1 MITYKKGEGW
11 ILTEQDKIDIFGGA
25 KTKEEVLHAP
35 EYPVVD
41 MKDYTTYY
49 FDALDGNDEFDGLTP
64 LTAKKSIEEAE
75 RICSGVTQT
84 DKVRLLFKKGV
95 EFLGNFTVRGATPS
109 DEYPLILDSYG
120 DGDGYPVFHGDDS
133 VLRIN
138 VSNIRI
144 YRLEVTGKTAYRG
157 IHVLPDKKGVMKNI
171 VVESCYVHDVNFN
184 WIYPTEPKDTCPD
197 DIDIETVC
205 PHFHKDG
212 KTLGRYWY
220 RYYGGIIFHN
230 EVGPSW
236 FENIWVCKNVVK
248 NVARTGMTI
257 YNKWVDKPGVGYGYN
272 TWMGYDFKDNDVE
285 TGLGYFISKNIYWND
300 NYVEAAGGDGF
311 VVSSAENV
319 FVERNVTYY
328 SNLLGRTGYWN
339 GGLWVYNVH
348 NAVFQHNEA
357 AYTWMRH
364 GAEDSEGFDID
375 NACTN
380 LLVQHNYSHH
390 NEGGGILMC
399 NLATKTIERNKDGSP
414 KAVDEQGE
422 PVSEKVTGRWF
433 NNIVRN
439 NVFYE
444 NGNPWNVERSGFIT
458 IARETDHVLVYN
470 NTVVL
475 REDIVGQSII
485 HTEDESTYCYN
496 NLYANNVFYAPKKTG
511 AKFTVKMMKNSTFVN
526 NLYYN
531 IERQAELL
539 DDTQAIENVNP
550 QITPPADCMGYDKV
564 QAFAL
569 GNKDVLYKGK
579 EITKMSQTDAVGNEN
594 EHAYLGAICK

>member
-1 MITYKKGEGW
+1 MVEYKQGEGW
-11 ILTEQDKIDIFGGA
+11 ILTGEDKLDIFEGDFV
-25 KTKEEVLHAP
+25 KEKVLHAP
-35 EYPVVD
+35 DYPAVD
-41 MKDYTTYY
+41 LSGYTNYY
-49 FDALDGNDEFDGLTP
+49 FDAEDGYDEFDGLTP
-64 LTAKKSIEEAE
+64 LTAKKSIQEAE
-75 RICSGVTQT
+75 RICRNVTEQ
-84 DKVRLLFKKGV
+84 DKVRLLFKKGCK
-95 EFLGNFTVRGATPS
+95 FIGNFTVAGANAS
-109 DEYPLILDSYG
+109 DEYPLILDGYG
-120 DGDGYPVFHGDDS
+120 DGEGYPVFFGDDS
-133 VLRIN
+133 VLKIN

-144 YRLEVTGKTAYRG
+144 YNLEVTGPTAYRG

-171 VVESCYVHDVNFN
+171 VVESCYVHDVNWN
-184 WIYPTEPKDTCPD
+184 WVYPTLPKDTNPD
-197 DIDIETVC
+197 DIDVEVVC

-236 FENIWVCKNVVK
+236 FENIWVLKNVVK

-285 TGLGYFISKNIYWND
+285 TGLGYFVSKNIYWND
-300 NYVEAAGGDGF
+300 NYVECAGGDGF

-328 SNLLGRTGYWN
+328 SNILGRTGYWN
-339 GGLWVYNVH
+339 GGLWVYNVK

-364 GAEDSEGFDID
+364 GSEDSEGFDID
-375 NACTN
+375 NACVD

-390 NEGGGILMC
+390 NEGGGILFC
-399 NLATKTIERNKDGSP
+399 NLATKVTERNADGTP
-414 KAVDEQGE
+414 VNVDENGE
-422 PVSEKVTGRWF
+422 PVWEKETGKWF
-433 NNIVRN
+433 RNIVRN

-444 NGNPWNVERSGFIT
+444 NGNPRDPVRSGLIT

-475 REDIVGQSII
+475 RTDIDGQSVI

-496 NLYANNVFYAPKKTG
+496 NVYANNVFYSPVKTG
-511 AKFTVKMMKNSTFVN
+511 AKFTVKMMKNSTYIN

-531 IERQAELL
+531 MDGQAEALG
-539 DDTQAIENVNP
+539 DTEAITGVDP
-550 QITPPADCMGYDKV
+550 QITLPKDPSGLDKMK
-564 QAFAL
+564 AFAL
-569 GNKDVLYKGK
+569 GNKEVLAKGK
-579 EITKMSQTDAVGNEN
+579 PITKASETDGVGNKN
-594 EHAYLGAICK
+594 KNAYLGAICE